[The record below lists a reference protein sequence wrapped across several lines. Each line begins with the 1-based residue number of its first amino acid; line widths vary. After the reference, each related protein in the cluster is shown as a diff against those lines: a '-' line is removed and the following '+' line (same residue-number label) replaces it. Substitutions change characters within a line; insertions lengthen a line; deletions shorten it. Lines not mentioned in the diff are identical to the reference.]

1 LVGEFLKVIPVLW
14 VALKAHGLAIHDLNG
29 AKGVPISIS
38 WHGFV
43 ATDNMDRDHR
53 DIRPGSDHS
62 NSRLGFSK
70 RAIKGA
76 LALREKNES
85 PVSF

>member
-1 LVGEFLKVIPVLW
+1 LIGEFLKVIPVLG
-14 VALKAHGLAIHDLNG
+14 VALKAHGLAIYDLNG
-29 AKGVPISIS
+29 AKGVPTSIS

-43 ATDNMDRDHR
+43 ATDNVDRNHR

-62 NSRLGFSK
+62 NSGLGFSES
-70 RAIKGA
+70 AIEGA
-76 LALREKNES
+76 LAFGKKNES

>member
-1 LVGEFLKVIPVLW
+1 LIGEFLKVIPVLR
-14 VALKAHGLAIHDLNG
+14 VTLKAYGLAIHDLNG
-29 AKGVPISIS
+29 TKGVPTSIS

-43 ATDNMDRDHR
+43 ATDNVDRNYG

-62 NSRLGFSK
+62 NSRLRFSK
-70 RAIKGA
+70 SAIEGA
-76 LALREKNES
+76 LAFREKDEG